1 MRNLLMPKLVETVKG
16 FIADHNAD
24 AAELFEKDFT
34 SKPLQSRTLRAQ
46 RKALNNY
53 LRLELSELPVDTTDP
68 RSYLLDSIS
77 QDAWLLGVEKK
88 VVPVL
93 SSVWYDTKKGTQQ

>member
-1 MRNLLMPKLVETVKG
+1 MPNLVTQVKG
-16 FIADHNAD
+16 LIANTNED

-34 SKPLQSRTLRAQ
+34 SKPLPHNTLRAQ

-77 QDAWLLGVEKK
+77 QDAWLLGIENK

-93 SSVWYDTKKGTQQ
+93 SSVWYQNKKGTN

>member
-1 MRNLLMPKLVETVKG
+1 MRNLLMSILVTKVKG
-16 FIADHNAD
+16 LIAESNTE

-34 SKPLQSRTLRAQ
+34 SKPLPHNSLRSQ

-77 QDAWLLGVEKK
+77 QDEWLLGVEKK
-88 VVPVL
+88 IVPVL
-93 SSVWYDTKKGTQQ
+93 SSVWYQKKKGTQ